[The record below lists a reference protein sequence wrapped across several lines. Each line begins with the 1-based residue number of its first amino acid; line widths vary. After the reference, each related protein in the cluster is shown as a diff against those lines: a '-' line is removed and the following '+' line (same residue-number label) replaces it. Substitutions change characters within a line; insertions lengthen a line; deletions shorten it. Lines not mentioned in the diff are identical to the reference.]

1 MSSEI
6 VDSQELTTFIPQ
18 FTTCMWISC
27 GKVLVKV
34 VKIMVVA
41 FMVNFTNQI
50 YDEILYD
57 CERN

>member
-50 YDEILYD
+50 YDEIRYD